1 MCLGPELNGLL
12 RGSGAGAGGADNWQ
26 FCDDGDGVVVVV
38 GAVGDGLEDG
48 GNADLSGEGA
58 LMGVWRSGSGRRRD
72 NVVVGIGVGI
82 DVGIVVVIGVV
93 IGVGSFSP
101 AASAANIFA
110 CKSRWPSKAIWASNS
125 LKADTS
131 DSDSVG
137 SRSR

>member
-12 RGSGAGAGGADNWQ
+12 SGSGAGAGGADNWQ
-26 FCDDGDGVVVVV
+26 FCDDGNGVV

-58 LMGVWRSGSGRRRD
+58 LMGVWRSGSGRRSD
-72 NVVVGIGVGI
+72 NVDVGI
-82 DVGIVVVIGVV
+82 DVGIGIVVG

-110 CKSRWPSKAIWASNS
+110 CKSRCPSKAIWASNS

>member
-1 MCLGPELNGLL
+1 
-12 RGSGAGAGGADNWQ
+12 
-26 FCDDGDGVVVVV
+26 
-38 GAVGDGLEDG
+38 
-48 GNADLSGEGA
+48 
-58 LMGVWRSGSGRRRD
+58 MGVWRSGSGRRRD
-72 NVVVGIGVGI
+72 NVVVGIGVGIDVGI

-110 CKSRWPSKAIWASNS
+110 CKSRCPSKAIWASNS